1 MDSLDLFGIS
11 FAVGT
16 ICAAVVAA
24 EYIWPWLR
32 KQDRNTALKPLL
44 LLHGFRFIGLAFLV
58 PGVVSPALPA
68 AFARPAAYGDL
79 VAALLALLAF
89 GMLSWTR
96 FSALAVV
103 WAFNLWGTADL
114 VFAIFQ
120 GLVGVG
126 VEPGQLGAAFF
137 IPTVIVPLLLV
148 THVLVFIL
156 LMRPSRSDSA
166 GASPK
171 SAEL

>member
-1 MDSLDLFGIS
+1 MDPLGLFGIS
-11 FAVGT
+11 FAVST
-16 ICAAVVAA
+16 ICAAVLAA
-24 EYIWPWLR
+24 EYLWPWLR
-32 KQDRNTALKPLL
+32 QRDRNTALKPLL

-58 PGVVSPALPA
+58 PGVVSPDLPA

-89 GMLSWTR
+89 GLLSWTR
-96 FSALAVV
+96 LNALAVV
-103 WAFNLWGTADL
+103 WAFNLWGTTDL
-114 VFAIFQ
+114 VFAIYQ

-137 IPTVIVPLLLV
+137 IPTVIVPFLLV

-156 LMRPSRSDSA
+156 LMRPSRSARA

-171 SAEL
+171 RAEM